1 MEVNRS
7 APAVASNEIEVAAP
21 AEVVWDV
28 LADLERWPDWNPDV
42 KSMSIEGP
50 VADGTRFK
58 WKAGPGTIT
67 STLERVERP
76 TLIAW
81 TGKTMGISAIHVWRF
96 EPRDGSTLVHAE
108 ESWEGPIV
116 RVLRGRMARMLQDDV
131 DSSLPLLKA
140 EAERRARS

>member
-7 APAVASNEIEVAAP
+7 APAVASSEIEVAAP
-21 AEVVWDV
+21 AAVIWDV
-28 LADLERWPDWNPDV
+28 LADFERWPDWNPDV

-50 VADGTRFK
+50 VTEGTRFK

-96 EPRDGSTLVHAE
+96 EPRDGSTLVHTE
-108 ESWEGPIV
+108 ESWEGLIV
-116 RVLRGRMARMLQDDV
+116 RALRGRMARMLQDDV
-131 DSSLPLLKA
+131 DSSMPLLKA